1 MDRNGVFGGNPLGVL
16 IRLVLLSIVVGVVL
30 SALGITPG
38 NLFYHLNVLARRIYD
53 MGFGAIEWLCSIS
66 CSARSSCSRSGS
78 CRGCSPPRA
87 AARTIRTAEVS
98 RFTSPLAFPEAAA
111 VPWLSGILPGR

>member
-1 MDRNGVFGGNPLGVL
+1 MDRNSVFGGNPLGVL

-53 MGFGAIEWLCSIS
+53 MGFGAIEWLIQYFLLGAIIVFPIWII
-66 CSARSSCSRSGS
+66 ARLLAASR
-78 CRGCSPPRA
+78 
-87 AARTIRTAEVS
+87 
-98 RFTSPLAFPEAAA
+98 
-111 VPWLSGILPGR
+111 GRSDDPHR

>member
-1 MDRNGVFGGNPLGVL
+1 MQRNSVFGGNPLGVL

-53 MGFGAIEWLCSIS
+53 MGFGAIEWVVQYFLLGAIIVF
-66 CSARSSCSRSGS
+66 
-78 CRGCSPPRA
+78 P
-87 AARTIRTAEVS
+87 IWLVS
-98 RFTSPLAFPEAAA
+98 RLLAA
-111 VPWLSGILPGR
+111 SRGRSDDLNR